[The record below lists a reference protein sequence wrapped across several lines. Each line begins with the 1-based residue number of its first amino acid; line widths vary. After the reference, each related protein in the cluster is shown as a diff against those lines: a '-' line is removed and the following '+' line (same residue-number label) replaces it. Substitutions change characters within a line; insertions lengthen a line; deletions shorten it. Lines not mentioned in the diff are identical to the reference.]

1 MPVALSAIKNELL
14 PGLFDV
20 RGQYD
25 QIPKQWDKI
34 FKVRSSE
41 MTVETSSQMRFL
53 ALPQF
58 KTEGGA
64 TAFDNNAGQ
73 RFTWNFIHNEIGLGY
88 AITRKAVDDN
98 LYKSNFKPTN
108 LGLQRSFAQFKETI
122 CANVLNNAQTY
133 DNTLGGDGVALCSTL
148 HPYDG
153 GTWANT
159 FSTQLDLNE
168 SSLLQVQTTIP
179 QTYVDEAGLRMLAQ
193 ARRLVVP
200 QALQP
205 VAIRLTE
212 TALRP
217 GTANN
222 DVNAILSTAGGLP
235 EGYIVM
241 NYLTSNF
248 AWFVTTNID
257 GLILMQR
264 KPFEMDMQVDFI
276 TDNLLVK
283 GYERYSANYNDPRCI
298 WGNFPTS

>member
-41 MTVETSSQMRFL
+41 MTVETSTQMRFL

-73 RFTWNFIHNEIGLGY
+73 RFAWNFVHFEVGLGY

-108 LGLQRSFAQFKETI
+108 LGLQRSFAQFKEI
-122 CANVLNNAQTY
+122 QGANILNNAQVL
-133 DNTLGGDGVALCSTL
+133 DPNIGGDMKPLCAID

-159 FSTQLDLNE
+159 FGTQVDLNE
-168 SSLLQVQTTIP
+168 ASLLQVQTTIP
-179 QTYVDEAGLRMLAQ
+179 QTFVDEAGLRMLAQ

-205 VAIRLTE
+205 TAVRLTE

-235 EGYIVM
+235 DGYVVL
-241 NYLTSNF
+241 NYLTSNQY
-248 AWFVTTNID
+248 WYVTTNIE

-283 GYERYSANYNDPRCI
+283 GYERYVFGYNDPRAI